1 MIAMDQQS
9 RPALARG
16 VRLRNDPITG
26 EPVLLFPEG
35 VLPLDAT
42 THDIISR
49 CSGELTVESIILSLA
64 DEYEVDH
71 ATVRH
76 DVCECLEE
84 LRQRMLIAISK

>member
-1 MIAMDQQS
+1 MDQQS

-26 EPVLLFPEG
+26 EPILLYPEG

-49 CSGELTVESIILSLA
+49 CSGEATLESIILSLA
-64 DEYEVDH
+64 EEYEVDD
-71 ATVRH
+71 ATVRL
-76 DVCECLEE
+76 DVCECLAQ
-84 LRQRMLIAISK
+84 LRQRMLVAISK